1 MRKSNPNQRR
11 SPGRGGERAAGLR
24 LSVLAVALVLTSA
37 LTAGQAWA
45 QAADRPPAGPA
56 KLDWN
61 RIFPP
66 AGFAGES
73 RRTVNDREPSFKSWA
88 VFFDDQSLFAIN
100 AYQKASPESARDYVL
115 TTAKGAREKL
125 YTDPGGLYRG
135 RIDLWRSDLA
145 EGFRD
150 VCEYRALEPGS
161 FKETWYSTSIW
172 AAVDG
177 WVLMASVGAK
187 YVGSAPNVKEVNRRH
202 LEKMPEA
209 LEATIRNLVEA
220 LAGPRER

>member
-1 MRKSNPNQRR
+1 MRTIGANRR
-11 SPGRGGERAAGLR
+11 ERSGRGGERPAGFGLPA
-24 LSVLAVALVLTSA
+24 LALALVLTSVLA
-37 LTAGQAWA
+37 AGQAMA
-45 QAADRPPAGPA
+45 QAADRPPASQA

-73 RRTVNDREPSFKSWA
+73 RRVVNDREASFKSWA

-100 AYQKASPESARDYVL
+100 VYRKASPESARDYVL
-115 TTAKGAREKL
+115 KTAKGAREKL
-125 YTDPGGLYRG
+125 YSDPGGLYRG
-135 RIDLWRSDLA
+135 RLDLWRSDLA

-161 FKETWYSTSIW
+161 FKESWYSTSLW
-172 AAVDG
+172 AAVDD

-187 YVGSAPNVKEVNRRH
+187 YVGNAPDVKEVNKRH

-209 LEATIRNLVEA
+209 LEATIRNLRAA
-220 LAGPRER
+220 LADPAGR